1 MRLEWSGQGAAA
13 TARAM
18 LAAGLVM
25 MAPDLVAAQPRPAT
39 DAVAGLDQNFDCLVE
54 AHTRVKVSASVS
66 GLVERIHVERGDRV
80 REGQV
85 LVDLEANVERA
96 QLEIARQ
103 RAAND
108 QLIEAARAKLELAQR
123 AADRLSRLR
132 QSNAGAV
139 TATQYEQAIADAR
152 VATFNLR
159 DAELTQE
166 AARLEAARVEALVRQ
181 RRVTSPING
190 IVVERNMAAGE
201 HRHEQAHF
209 MTIARIDP
217 LFVEVFLPIMVYGQI
232 RIGMIGNVTLQQPLG
247 TMHEARVVVADQILD
262 AASGTFGVR
271 LELPNG
277 DLSIPAGLRCK
288 IRFARP

>member
-1 MRLEWSGQGAAA
+1 MRHRRKILRLEWIAPKGAA
-13 TARAM
+13 TARG
-18 LAAGLVM
+18 LLLAGLVLISPNL
-25 MAPDLVAAQPRPAT
+25 AEAAAT
-39 DAVAGLDQNFDCLVE
+39 IDQDFDCLAE
-54 AHTRVKVSASVS
+54 AHTRVKVSASVT
-66 GLVERIHVERGDRV
+66 GLIERIHVERGDRV
-80 REGQV
+80 QEGQV

-108 QLIEAARAKLELAQR
+108 QPVEAARAKLELAQR

-132 QSNAGAV
+132 QSNPGV
-139 TATQYEQAIADAR
+139 LTATQYEQAIADAR

-166 AARLEAARVEALVRQ
+166 AARLEALRVEALVRQ
-181 RRVTSPING
+181 RRVISPISG

-209 MTIARIDP
+209 LTIARIDP
-217 LFVEVFLPIMVYGQI
+217 LFVEVFLPIAVYGQI
-232 RIGMIGNVTLQQPLG
+232 RIGMTGHVTLQQPLG
-247 TMHEARVVVADQILD
+247 TTHEARVVVADQILD

-271 LELPNG
+271 LELPNR

-288 IRFARP
+288 IRFVRP